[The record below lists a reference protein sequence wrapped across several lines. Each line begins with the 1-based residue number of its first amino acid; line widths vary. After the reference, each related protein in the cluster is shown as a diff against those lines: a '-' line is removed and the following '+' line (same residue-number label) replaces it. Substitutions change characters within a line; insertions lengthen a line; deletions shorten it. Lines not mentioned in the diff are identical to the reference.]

1 MNLTGLNKYIRE
13 NKHRKFCFCKH
24 DCLTFTNEVWEIL
37 YGHKWS
43 PDWLGRYG
51 AFTRPDA
58 LQKEYGF
65 KALEDAIDSK
75 LRRVEGIPPKGAL
88 VVTRNAKN
96 WSTGL
101 AMGISV
107 GGSGLFLSETG
118 MVNIPIEDCH
128 MGWVE

>member
-1 MNLTGLNKYIRE
+1 MNLTDLNAYIRE
-13 NKHRKFCFCKH
+13 NKRRKFRFCDH

-37 YGHKWS
+37 YGHMWS
-43 PDWLGRYG
+43 PDWIGRYK

-65 KALEDAIDSK
+65 KTLEEAIDSK
-75 LRRVEGIPPKGAL
+75 LRRVDGIPPKGAL
-88 VVTRNAKN
+88 VVTSRARN